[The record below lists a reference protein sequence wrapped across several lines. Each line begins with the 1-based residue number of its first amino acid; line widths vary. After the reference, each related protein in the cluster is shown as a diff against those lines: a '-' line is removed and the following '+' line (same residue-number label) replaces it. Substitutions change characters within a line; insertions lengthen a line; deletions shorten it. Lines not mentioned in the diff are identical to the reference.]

1 MSDAENQKLELKDLH
16 ERHTGL
22 TPSLGGV
29 FYEAASVCLNRHHE
43 SPVEFEVHHNGESNK
58 RVAEFE
64 KPNETTLNAHAN
76 DIDATEAGAY
86 CVCLAAVEAEETLI
100 AVKRA
105 ETLTGADWYVAPVG
119 SSLEDLEDFFRLEVS
134 GTDSGNRSAIQT
146 RLLEK
151 VAQTRKGASNLPA
164 IASVVGFKEK
174 QVAIQRVKDNA

>member
-1 MSDAENQKLELKDLH
+1 MPDAENQKLELKAMH

-22 TPSLGGV
+22 TPSLGCV
-29 FYEAASVCLNRHHE
+29 FYEAASVCLSRHHE
-43 SPVEFEVHHNGESNK
+43 SPVEFEVHRNEETTK

-76 DIDATEAGAY
+76 EIDATEAGAY
-86 CVCLAAVEAEETLI
+86 CVCLAAVEAEENLI

-105 ETLTGADWYVAPVG
+105 ETLTGADWYVAPAGATV
-119 SSLEDLEDFFRLEVS
+119 EDLENWFRLEVS
-134 GTDSGNRSAIQT
+134 GTDSGNRSTIKS

-151 VAQTRKGASNLPA
+151 VNQTRKGASNLPA

-174 QVAIQRVKDNA
+174 QVAIQRVQENA